1 MTPSEYTVTDNIS
14 FVSSIYM
21 LSTFLASY
29 LCVHNKFYVLVFL
42 LILII
47 VTNPA
52 ANVPLILLKT
62 LILSLRCVYHFEQ
75 SHGYGMSRDCEYF
88 FDNEVL

>member
-1 MTPSEYTVTDNIS
+1 
-14 FVSSIYM
+14 
-21 LSTFLASY
+21 
-29 LCVHNKFYVLVFL
+29 VFL

-75 SHGYGMSRDCEYF
+75 SHGHGMSRDCEYF